1 VTAGYNQI
9 VAPTR
14 PRLGVLL
21 RFVIGAYIA
30 ALAAMPFAHHDLLC
44 HLKSSTHC
52 STCHVGT
59 SADPGGSQ
67 PALAAADFADAG
79 RPVVPRDKAAFSCV
93 LSSSAGRA
101 PPAIS

>member
-1 VTAGYNQI
+1 M
-9 VAPTR
+9 VASSR

-21 RFVIGAYIA
+21 RFVIAAYIA
-30 ALAAMPFAHHDLLC
+30 ALAAMPFAHHDFVC
-44 HLKSSTHC
+44 HFKSSTHC

-79 RPVVPRDKAAFSCV
+79 HTLDATDNAAVSCV
-93 LSSSAGRA
+93 VTSVAGRA
-101 PPAIS
+101 PPAVS

>member
-1 VTAGYNQI
+1 
-9 VAPTR
+9 VATSR

-21 RFVIGAYIA
+21 RFVVAAYIA
-30 ALAAMPFAHHDLLC
+30 ALAVMPFAHHDLVC

-52 STCHVGT
+52 SMCHVGT

-79 RPVVPRDKAAFSCV
+79 QPADPSDHVAVSCV
-93 LSSSAGRA
+93 LTSSAGRA
-101 PPAIS
+101 PPSIS

>member
-1 VTAGYNQI
+1 MAT
-9 VAPTR
+9 TR

-21 RFVIGAYIA
+21 RFVIAAYIA
-30 ALAAMPFAHHDLLC
+30 ALAAMPFAHHDLVC
-44 HLKSSTHC
+44 HLKSNTHC

-59 SADPGGSQ
+59 STDPGGTQ
-67 PALAAADFADAG
+67 PVLAAADYADAG
-79 RPVVPRDKAAFSCV
+79 RPVDTSADGAVSCV